1 MYLNILRRRNLTLG
15 GSTVE
20 DMEFFTLTDEKG
32 NENDFMFLKE
42 LEIDGKL
49 YWICQEAIRDEEK
62 QEMILNGVVAFAV
75 EKEEGKIYLNSIDDE
90 DEFKKVSDVW
100 ESIEDEVFSSFDLE
114 SEDNF
119 EEYDV
124 DFSEDDYSQKD
135 EDTNSDDEDEDE
147 DFDEDWFIEDDDDD
161 VDDEEY
167 DDYDDDL
174 DDEDFRFGF

>member
-1 MYLNILRRRNLTLG
+1 LILG
-15 GSTVE
+15 GSIVE

-42 LEIDGKL
+42 LEIDGKT

-114 SEDNF
+114 NESDF

-135 EDTNSDDEDEDE
+135 EDTYSKDEDEDEDE
-147 DFDEDWFIEDDDDD
+147 DFDEDWFIEDEDDEDY
-161 VDDEEY
+161 EEY
-167 DDYDDDL
+167 DDFDDDL
-174 DDEDFRFGF
+174 DDDDFKYGF